1 MLVQIKFY
9 YFFDLLL
16 LRFES
21 ILLWYDSYNINLRI
35 LITIIYIRPCFFD
48 NNYAHYLPPLSPSRL
63 KTIIPGF
70 LQQLLRPP
78 FDPSLV

>member
-1 MLVQIKFY
+1 MLVQIKFN

-48 NNYAHYLPPLSPSRL
+48 NNYAHYLPPPLF